1 MGDEAIFDA
10 PAEDKGAP
18 KWVVT
23 FGDLMSLLLCF
34 FVLLLSFSEMDR
46 QKYKMVAGSLKQ
58 AFGVQR
64 KTKTNESPKGATMVA
79 MSFDQDLVPKFKQD
93 EYIAMQTMEALG
105 EELKKALEGKLKG
118 LENQVEIEVDGNQTV
133 IRLQGG
139 ATFDSG
145 KARIRPRLIPVL
157 EEIGYRLKGS
167 QGDIII
173 AGHTDN
179 VPIFGGPYETNLKLS
194 TARAAEV
201 AEFMID
207 RVGIAPERISTMGF
221 GEYRPAYTNDTT
233 EGREK
238 NRRVEII
245 LTAMPKR
252 LPETD
257 LSELSLAP
265 IDASEKD
272 TPSSGLSP

>member
-1 MGDEAIFDA
+1 MSGDVVFES

-18 KWVVT
+18 RWVVT

-46 QKYKMVAGSLKQ
+46 QKYKMVAGSMAK
-58 AFGVQR
+58 AFGIQR
-64 KTKTNESPKGATMVA
+64 ETKANDSPKGATMVSL
-79 MSFDQDLVPKFKQD
+79 SFDQDLVPQHKRE
-93 EYIAMQTMEALG
+93 EYIALQAMEALG

-118 LENQVEIEVDGNQTV
+118 LEDKVEIEVNGNQTM

-145 KARIRPRLIPVL
+145 RARIKPSMVPIL
-157 EEIGYRLKGS
+157 EEIGRRLKTTD
-167 QGDIII
+167 GDIIV

-179 VPIFGGPYETNLKLS
+179 VPIYGGRFESNLKLS
-194 TARAAEV
+194 IGRAAEV

-207 RVGIAPERISTMGF
+207 QVGIPPERISTMGF
-221 GEYRPAYTNDTT
+221 GKYRPAYTNDTE

-238 NRRVEII
+238 NRRVEIV
-245 LTAMPKR
+245 LTAIPKNNI
-252 LPETD
+252 
-257 LSELSLAP
+257 ELN
-265 IDASEKD
+265 KM
-272 TPSSGLSP
+272 TSP

>member
-1 MGDEAIFDA
+1 MSGDVVFES

-18 KWVVT
+18 RWVVT

-46 QKYKMVAGSLKQ
+46 QKYRMVAGSMAK
-58 AFGVQR
+58 AFGIQR
-64 KTKTNESPKGATMVA
+64 EIKVNDSPKGATMVSL
-79 MSFDQDLVPKFKQD
+79 SFDQDLVPQHKRE
-93 EYIAMQTMEALG
+93 EYIALQAMEALG

-118 LENQVEIEVDGNQTV
+118 LEDKVEIEVNGNQTM

-145 KARIRPRLIPVL
+145 RARIKPSMVPIL
-157 EEIGYRLKGS
+157 EEIGRRLKTTD
-167 QGDIII
+167 GDIIV

-179 VPIFGGPYETNLKLS
+179 VPIYGGRFESNLKLS
-194 TARAAEV
+194 IGRAAEV

-207 RVGIAPERISTMGF
+207 QVGIPPERISTMGF
-221 GEYRPAYTNDTT
+221 GKYRPAYTNDTE

-238 NRRVEII
+238 NRRVEIV
-245 LTAMPKR
+245 LTAIPKNTVELDR
-252 LPETD
+252 VALP
-257 LSELSLAP
+257 
-265 IDASEKD
+265 
-272 TPSSGLSP
+272 

>member
-1 MGDEAIFDA
+1 MSEDALFDA
-10 PAEDKGAP
+10 PPVDKGAP

-46 QKYKMVAGSLKQ
+46 QKYKLVAGSLAQ

-64 KTKTNESPKGATMVA
+64 KTKSNESPKGATMVA
-79 MSFDQDLVPKFKQD
+79 LSFDQDLVPKYSQA
-93 EYIAMQTMEALG
+93 EYIAMQAMEALG

-118 LENQVEIEVDGNQTV
+118 MENQVEIDVNGNQTI

-145 KARIRPRLIPVL
+145 QADIKAQLIPVL
-157 EEIGYRLKGS
+157 EEIGLRLKGND
-167 QGDIII
+167 GDIII

-179 VPIFGGPYETNLKLS
+179 VPIHGGPFETNLKLS
-194 TARAAEV
+194 IARAAEV
-201 AEFMID
+201 AEFMIN

-221 GEYRPAYTNDTT
+221 GEYRPAYSNDTE

-245 LTAMPKR
+245 LTAMPKKI
-252 LPETD
+252 PESA
-257 LSELSLAP
+257 LSELPLST
-265 IDASEKD
+265 ASEPE
-272 TPSSGLSP
+272 TIHP